1 MKRKPKPK
9 PWWYLSDPDE
19 LAQEFKWLMP
29 LHRHAYDDY
38 GQIELFVGEAR
49 LIIKALL
56 AYENKTGR
64 SKAARSTKT
73 KNKLKA

>member
-1 MKRKPKPK
+1 
-9 PWWYLSDPDE
+9 
-19 LAQEFKWLMP
+19 MP